1 MVDYNAKLPGVCV
14 NIQAKVS
21 IHHLGSSVWSMKDV
35 VSNEYGKTAQGWCD
49 RKIGCP
55 DCS

>member
-1 MVDYNAKLPGVCV
+1 MDYNAKLPGVCV